1 MLLLDNSA
9 WARLP
14 SPSLSDARR
23 AELAEL
29 IELGQVAVCTPFL
42 LEAGWSARSAEHHD
56 RLLADLLALPRVMID
71 DAVEDAALVAQ
82 RELARRGHHRTAS
95 PSDLLIAA
103 CAHTHGA
110 GVLHYDHDYDVL
122 LAITGLEYESHWLA
136 PAGAL

>member
-1 MLLLDNSA
+1 MLDNSA

-23 AELAEL
+23 AEVAEM
-29 IELGQVAVCTPFL
+29 IERGQVAVCTPFL

-56 RLLADLLALPRVMID
+56 ELLDDLLQLPRVMID
-71 DAVEDAALVAQ
+71 SRVEDAALSAQ

-95 PSDLLIAA
+95 PADLLIAA
-103 CAHTHGA
+103 CAHTQGS

-122 LAITGLEYESHWLA
+122 LKITGLDYESHWLA